1 MSRWVYARP
10 VATPTADL
18 LDAHPELPVADPIF
32 RDFGG
37 RPSFAGPMEVIEAP
51 EDNTHVR
58 SALETPGGGRVLV
71 VDGGGS
77 TACALVGGNLAEL
90 AVLNGWAGIVVNG
103 CVRDSVELAEQPV
116 GIKALA
122 AFPRKSQKL
131 GRGGRVESAAFASVV
146 FRTGEWLYADEDG
159 IVVSPTSAS

>member
-1 MSRWVYARP
+1 MVL
-10 VATPTADL
+10 PTADL
-18 LDAHPELPVADPIF
+18 LDAHPELPAADPIF

-37 RPSFAGPMEVIEAP
+37 RKSFHGPMEVVGAP

-58 SALETPGGGRVLV
+58 AALETAGGGRVLV

-90 AVLNGWAGIVVNG
+90 AAQNGWAGIVVNG
-103 CVRDSVELAEQPV
+103 CVRDSVELALQPV

-122 AFPRKSQKL
+122 PFPRKSQKL
-131 GRGGRVESAAFASVV
+131 GRGGPVESASFASVE

-159 IVVSPTSAS
+159 IVLSSAPLG